1 MWKLTKKLFP
11 KNAKALPI
19 SKKNMEGRL
28 VSSPEE
34 LRELYIETYLHR
46 LRHRPAK
53 PEFEELKTLKEHLCA
68 KRLEF
73 VKMKPFQPW
82 VEKDLKKVLQS
93 LKINKSRDPH
103 SLINEIFK
111 PRVIWSDLFNS
122 LIMMYNGIKLE
133 FEIPDILQLAN
144 IISIYKGK
152 GEKTCLESDRGIFII
167 NIFRSILMKLIYNDE
182 YANIDDNMSDSNIGA
197 RKNRRRLVLL
207 KMSYPAFWQMKMF

>member
-1 MWKLTKKLFP
+1 
-11 KNAKALPI
+11 
-19 SKKNMEGRL
+19 
-28 VSSPEE
+28 
-34 LRELYIETYLHR
+34 
-46 LRHRPAK
+46 
-53 PEFEELKTLKEHLCA
+53 
-68 KRLEF
+68 
-73 VKMKPFQPW
+73 MKPFQPW

-103 SLINEIFK
+103 SLINEIFN
-111 PRVIWSDLFNS
+111 PGVIGSDLFNS

-197 RKNRRRLVLL
+197 RKNKILEIIFVSS
-207 KMSYPAFWQMKMF
+207 MV